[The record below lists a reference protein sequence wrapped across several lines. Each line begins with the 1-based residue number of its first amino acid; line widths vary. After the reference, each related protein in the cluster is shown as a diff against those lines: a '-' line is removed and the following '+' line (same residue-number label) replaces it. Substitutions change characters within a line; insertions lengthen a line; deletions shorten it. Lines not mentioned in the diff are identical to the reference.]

1 MDKPSELPPKT
12 AKWKNL
18 GVRFI
23 SAVVLVGICFLPLV
37 FGGYAWAALV
47 ALLGGRLVW
56 EWVRMADTGCTRLA
70 IILPL
75 AGLLAALYFT
85 AVQALNPVIM
95 ALAVTGVL
103 VVLERMRRG
112 GGLWSG
118 LGFLYVAIPCVLI
131 VWLRGAETGFE
142 APGFLLI
149 AFLIVIV
156 GAADTGAYFGG
167 SYFQGPKM
175 APKLSPKKT
184 WSGFFSGF
192 VFASLFAAAAGAVL
206 DIGVLKA
213 VILAAPI
220 IIFSVIGD
228 FLESGLKRRLQVKD
242 AGTLLPGHGG
252 LLDRL
257 DSLMM
262 VVVVASIALYLSPS
276 LWLG

>member
-1 MDKPSELPPKT
+1 MDNPSELPPKT

-18 GVRFI
+18 GVRFV
-23 SAVVLVGICFLPLV
+23 SAVVLVAICFFPLV

-47 ALLGGRLVW
+47 ALLGARLVW
-56 EWVRMADTGCTRLA
+56 EWVRMADAAPTRLA
-70 IILPL
+70 VVMPL
-75 AGLLAALYFT
+75 IGLLLALYFT
-85 AVQALNPVIM
+85 AMHALNPVIIT
-95 ALAVTGVL
+95 LAVTCIFIL
-103 VVLERMRRG
+103 LERIRRG

-131 VWLRGAETGFE
+131 VWLRGAEQGLQ
-142 APGFLLI
+142 APGFLLL

-156 GAADTGAYFGG
+156 GAADTGAYLGG

-184 WSGFFSGF
+184 WSGFVCGF
-192 VFASLFAAAAGAVL
+192 IFATLFAAAAGAVIG
-206 DIGVLKA
+206 IGVVKA
-213 VILAAPI
+213 MVLAAPI